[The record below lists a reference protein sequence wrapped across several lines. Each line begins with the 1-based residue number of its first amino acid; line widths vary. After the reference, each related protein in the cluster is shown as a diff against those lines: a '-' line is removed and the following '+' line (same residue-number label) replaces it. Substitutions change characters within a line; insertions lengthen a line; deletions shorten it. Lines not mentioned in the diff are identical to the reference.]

1 MARPRSAGF
10 DGQREQILSAASA
23 LFAQQG
29 FAGSTMNAV
38 AEACGVSKS
47 TLYHYVRD
55 KQELLAQISSAHVMR
70 LEALV
75 DEVKA
80 ESRQMQLS
88 PEAQLALL
96 ISRFMQAYALAQN
109 EHRVLTEDVKFLDS
123 RQRAGV
129 LAGQRRVVDAFA
141 AAVTA
146 VRPELAGPGPTSK
159 LPKVLAM
166 LLFGMI
172 NWTFTWLRPDG
183 AFSHSELAPIISELF
198 LGGLRALLRDP
209 AAQQPAGAAVAVDR
223 LAIASPRAMPAG
235 PMASKP
241 GVQPPAAS
249 VAPAAP
255 AAPAA

>member
-1 MARPRSAGF
+1 MS
-10 DGQREQILSAASA
+10 
-23 LFAQQG
+23 
-29 FAGSTMNAV
+29 AV

-55 KQELLAQISSAHVMR
+55 KQELLAQISSTHVMR

-80 ESRQMQLS
+80 EARLQQLL
-88 PEAQLALL
+88 PDDQLALL

-146 VRPELAGPGPTSK
+146 VRPELARPGPTDK

-183 AFSHSELAPIISELF
+183 AFSHSELAPIVSELF

-209 AAQQPAGAAVAVDR
+209 ALRQPAGTAEAVDS
-223 LAIASPRAMPAG
+223 LAFASPRSRPVE
-235 PMASKP
+235 PKASAP
-241 GVQPPAAS
+241 GAHPPAAT
-249 VAPAAP
+249 AAP
-255 AAPAA
+255 ATPAA